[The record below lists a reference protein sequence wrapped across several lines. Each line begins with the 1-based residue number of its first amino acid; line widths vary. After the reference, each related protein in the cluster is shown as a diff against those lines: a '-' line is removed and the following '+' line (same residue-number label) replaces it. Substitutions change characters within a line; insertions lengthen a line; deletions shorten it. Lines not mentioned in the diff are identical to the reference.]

1 MKSPM
6 THFFV
11 KLACLTLFMTA
22 SASVLFARA
31 GGSGGGHSSGGGGGG
46 FSGGSHSFSSG
57 SSLGGTHYYGGS
69 SGGGGSFVTILMLG
83 LVIFVIYII
92 WKSFF
97 AAASSGMRRIPHPD
111 AKPFLSLDGAS
122 DFMAANPG
130 FSEQEFLSKVT
141 KAFVDIQSAWGNGNI
156 SPVRRYLSDG
166 VYQRFSTQL
175 EMMKLLKQRDEISDI
190 KVEHVF
196 VERIERDGLF
206 DILHVSVTG
215 GMNDRFVCD
224 TNHDLDSPGGYEE
237 FTEFWSF
244 IRKRG
249 KGGKDLYFTQNC
261 PACSAPLP
269 ADMTDAGNCPYCKT
283 FVNSGEYDWVLSEIT
298 QVDDY
303 ALNTYRSSKTQKLDE
318 QTHRIFAGDESF
330 SIQLLEDK
338 ASNGYLQI
346 QTTRAFHDPAKMRR
360 FVSDAAYEKIK
371 ASFPEKRI
379 VFNRLYLNDA
389 SVIAAKEDA
398 GKNVLHVAVKS
409 SFQRAALVNDTAE
422 LLDRVIETK
431 REIVVM
437 ERDKGAGAAKGSVY
451 AHQCPSCGAPV
462 ADSLDV
468 KCGYCGSVLNSPKS
482 EWIIADVIPETQ
494 YGAQV
499 KGEAFAAHADPDIED
514 SLYSARDFAFNN
526 VLVIFGADGK
536 FEEKE
541 IAMARSLAKKWRYRG
556 EYVDQMIEEAR
567 AGRLSIRMPMGRA
580 KAGAIFKLMEKA
592 AAVDGTVAPEE
603 QALLDSVRRTHLE
616 S

>member
-1 MKSPM
+1 M
-6 THFFV
+6 
-11 KLACLTLFMTA
+11 LAGISSLL
-22 SASVLFARA
+22 ARA
-31 GGSGGGHSSGGGGGG
+31 GGSGGGHSSGGGGG
-46 FSGGSHSFSSG
+46 FSGGSHGFSSG

-69 SGGGGSFVTILMLG
+69 TGGGGSFVTILMLG

-97 AAASSGMRRIPHPD
+97 AAASSGFKRIPHSD
-111 AKPFLSLDGAS
+111 AKPFSSLDGAS
-122 DFMAANPG
+122 EFMSANPG

-141 KAFVDIQSAWGNGNI
+141 KAFVDVQTAWGNGDI
-156 SPVRRYLSDG
+156 RPVRRYLSDG

-175 EMMKLLKQRDEISDI
+175 EMMKLLKQRDEISNI
-190 KVEHVF
+190 KVEQVY

-215 GMNDRFVCD
+215 GMSDRFVCE

-249 KGGKDLYFTQNC
+249 KGGKDIYFTQNC

-303 ALNTYRSSKTQKLDE
+303 ALGAYRSSKTQKLDE
-318 QTHRIFAGDESF
+318 QTRKIFAGDDSF

-346 QTTRAFHDPAKMRR
+346 QTARAFHDPAKMRR

-371 ASFPEKRI
+371 ASFPEKQI
-379 VFNRLYLNDA
+379 VFNRLYLNDV
-389 SVIAAKEDA
+389 SVIAAKEES
-398 GKNVLHVAVKS
+398 GKNILHVAVKS
-409 SFQRAALVNDTAE
+409 SFQRA
-422 LLDRVIETK
+422 VIEGGQAGLADAVIRTA

-437 ERDKGAGAAKGSVY
+437 ERDKAAGAAKGSIY
-451 AHQCPSCGAPV
+451 AHQCPACGAPV

-482 EWIIADVIPETQ
+482 EWIISDVIPESS
-494 YGAQV
+494 YAAEI
-499 KGEAFAAHADPDIED
+499 KGESFTVHGDPDVED

-526 VLVIFGADGK
+526 VLVIFGADGI

-541 IAMARSLAKKWRYRG
+541 IAMAKSLAKKWRYRG
-556 EYVDQMIEEAR
+556 EYVDQMIAEAKE
-567 AGRLSIRMPMGRA
+567 GRLSVRMPMGRA
-580 KAGAIFKLMEKA
+580 KAGAIIKLMEKA
-592 AAVDGTVAPEE
+592 AAVDGRVAPEE
-603 QALLDSVRRTHLE
+603 QAIIDSVRKEYLE
-616 S
+616 